1 MCHCS
6 RHTSRKAP
14 QDCEISCSF
23 YVLQGD
29 PCRQVSDVMF
39 IDIDNFKHINDT
51 WGHDAGDEC
60 LKAIGQLAAAFGLQ
74 HNITFYRYGG
84 EEIVGICHAGKEVVS
99 MLAQELLKQISALR
113 VHHGSSDISLT
124 ASIGYAPICT
134 DLPKM
139 IQQADKAMYEA
150 KKHGKNQTACLD

>member
-1 MCHCS
+1 MQFLC
-6 RHTSRKAP
+6 TA
-14 QDCEISCSF
+14 
-23 YVLQGD
+23 GD

-60 LKAIGQLAAAFGLQ
+60 LKAIGQLTAAFGLQ

-84 EEIVGICHAGKEVVS
+84 EEIVGICHAGKEAVS
-99 MLAQELLKQISALR
+99 MLAQELLKQLSALR

-139 IQQADKAMYEA
+139 IRRRTKQCMKQKNMARIRLPAWIEYPDKQN
-150 KKHGKNQTACLD
+150 G

>member
-1 MCHCS
+1 
-6 RHTSRKAP
+6 
-14 QDCEISCSF
+14 
-23 YVLQGD
+23 
-29 PCRQVSDVMF
+29 MF

-60 LKAIGQLAAAFGLQ
+60 LKAIGQLAAAFSLQ
-74 HNITFYRYGG
+74 NNITFYRYGS
-84 EEIVGICHAGKEVVS
+84 EEIVGICHAGKEAVS
-99 MLAQELLKQISALR
+99 MLAQELLKQLSAFR

-124 ASIGYAPICT
+124 ASIGYTPICT

-150 KKHGKNQTACLD
+150 KKHGRNQTACLDS